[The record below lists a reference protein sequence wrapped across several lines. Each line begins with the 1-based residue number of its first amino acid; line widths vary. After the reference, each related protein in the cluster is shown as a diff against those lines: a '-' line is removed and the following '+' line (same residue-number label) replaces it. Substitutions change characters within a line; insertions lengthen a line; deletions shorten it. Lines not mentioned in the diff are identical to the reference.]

1 MGWRWCRRS
10 PLGTPRTPRRDT
22 RQSADPLT
30 RGLRCRLQ
38 RRRGAALIVD
48 YGSDRTYTD
57 SLQAVKGHSYHPV
70 LAEPGSA
77 DVSTSVDF
85 RSLRPSHTGSYSI
98 LRASRPL
105 MAV

>member
-1 MGWRWCRRS
+1 M
-10 PLGTPRTPRRDT
+10 
-22 RQSADPLT
+22 
-30 RGLRCRLQ
+30 
-38 RRRGAALIVD
+38 D

-98 LRASRPL
+98 LRASMPL